1 MRIALY
7 GDMKAYKELYLL
19 MFNNLQKF
27 AYSMV
32 KSREVAEELVSDVFI
47 KLWQMKDQLSTI
59 RNLKVYL
66 YCITK
71 NLSLNHLAKA
81 SKDPAVQ
88 LGDGDD
94 EAAIEFKNPEELY
107 ISNET
112 IRALKKTIQELPPQC
127 RIIFLLVRD
136 QDLKYKEVA
145 KILNISVFTVRNQIA
160 IATKKIAETLPARF
174 QFHLHFNEKFS
185 AS

>member
-1 MRIALY
+1 MRIALH

-81 SKDPAVQ
+81 A
-88 LGDGDD
+88 
-94 EAAIEFKNPEELY
+94 FTYLY
-107 ISNET
+107 S
-112 IRALKKTIQELPPQC
+112 
-127 RIIFLLVRD
+127 
-136 QDLKYKEVA
+136 
-145 KILNISVFTVRNQIA
+145 S
-160 IATKKIAETLPARF
+160 
-174 QFHLHFNEKFS
+174 
-185 AS
+185 